1 MKKIKEHSTIFFAIL
16 LFFSVL
22 GEFLM
27 IFIGMQNR
35 GGADMVQIG
44 RGFIPLNSLQ
54 GTIQTF
60 TFMLCILMSCI
71 ECYIGP
77 RISYFLVGFM
87 IMSTSMR
94 MIMGKT
100 MAPLPGVLNGLLTVV
115 AIALIGHL
123 LRSAK
128 KKSITDYATGKL
140 NTVGFLEILNKK
152 IKDKKSG
159 SLVYYQ
165 VNNFRSINDDYGHD
179 IGDRVLRIV
188 SERMAGMV
196 GKDGIVGRIGG
207 SEFAILLN
215 DKIDATEL
223 VSRMLK
229 VLNEKMVFDKEGIHL
244 DCYIE
249 GNAGIAHFPKDAKDS
264 NILFKCADVAL
275 MTSLKNGSNTIAV
288 FDEKMLSKMNS
299 DKEVEQLIKRAY
311 DEKYFYLEYQP
322 QYSVSD
328 KRLRGFESLIRMKL
342 PDGRRISPA
351 EFIPVAE
358 KSNLIFSIDE
368 YVLDFVTKEFSKV
381 VEEAKEKVTISV
393 NISAN
398 GISRPEFV
406 SIVENCL
413 KKNNFKAENLEV
425 EITEYSFD
433 DSQEQTIKNINKL
446 KEMGVQVALDDFGTG
461 YASLGRLMNLSVD
474 LLKIDKSLVDNIE
487 KGEVNRDFINS
498 IGSLGHL
505 IDCKVILEGVETDS
519 QVEYIKKLDCDY
531 IQGYVWGKPMSFEN
545 AAELIV

>member
-1 MKKIKEHSTIFFAIL
+1 
-16 LFFSVL
+16 
-22 GEFLM
+22 
-27 IFIGMQNR
+27 
-35 GGADMVQIG
+35 
-44 RGFIPLNSLQ
+44 
-54 GTIQTF
+54 
-60 TFMLCILMSCI
+60 
-71 ECYIGP
+71 
-77 RISYFLVGFM
+77 
-87 IMSTSMR
+87 
-94 MIMGKT
+94 
-100 MAPLPGVLNGLLTVV
+100 
-115 AIALIGHL
+115 
-123 LRSAK
+123 
-128 KKSITDYATGKL
+128 
-140 NTVGFLEILNKK
+140 
-152 IKDKKSG
+152 
-159 SLVYYQ
+159 
-165 VNNFRSINDDYGHD
+165 
-179 IGDRVLRIV
+179 
-188 SERMAGMV
+188 
-196 GKDGIVGRIGG
+196 
-207 SEFAILLN
+207 
-215 DKIDATEL
+215 
-223 VSRMLK
+223 
-229 VLNEKMVFDKEGIHL
+229 MVFDKEGIHL

-381 VEEAKEKVTISV
+381 VEEAKEKITISV

-545 AAELIV
+545 AAKLIV

>member
-1 MKKIKEHSTIFFAIL
+1 MNKLKEHKTILVGLLLCLSLIGEALVIIL
-16 LFFSVL
+16 GSAHRDISGTVN
-22 GEFLM
+22 
-27 IFIGMQNR
+27 IGK
-35 GGADMVQIG
+35 VE
-44 RGFIPLNSLQ
+44 IPFNSLQ

-60 TFMLCILMSCI
+60 TLMCCIMMACVDCYFGAAVSAILVSLMTTMTSFKI
-71 ECYIGP
+71 
-77 RISYFLVGFM
+77 
-87 IMSTSMR
+87 IMSR
-94 MIMGKT
+94 NL
-100 MAPLPGVLNGLLTVV
+100 APVPGVLNGLLALVV
-115 AIALIGHL
+115 VLLIGYL
-123 LRSAK
+123 LRRAQ
-128 KKSITDYATGKL
+128 KKSITDYATGLL
-140 NTVGFLEILNKK
+140 NSVGFHEVLNKR
-152 IKDKKSG
+152 IREKKSG

-165 VNNFRSINDDYGHD
+165 INNFRAINDDYGHD
-179 IGDRVLRIV
+179 IGDQVLRVAASRMKKVV
-188 SERMAGMV
+188 SEHGN
-196 GKDGIVGRIGG
+196 IGRIGG
-207 SEFAILLN
+207 SEFAILLKN
-215 DKIDATEL
+215 DVNALEVVNNIFEELNVKIQIQND
-223 VSRMLK
+223 
-229 VLNEKMVFDKEGIHL
+229 GIHL

-249 GNAGIAHFPKDAKDS
+249 SNAGIAHFPEDAKDS
-264 NILFKCADVAL
+264 VNLFKCADVAL

-288 FDEKMLSKMNS
+288 FDEKMLSKMYS

-381 VEEAKEKVTISV
+381 VEEAKEKITISV

-545 AAELIV
+545 AAKLIV